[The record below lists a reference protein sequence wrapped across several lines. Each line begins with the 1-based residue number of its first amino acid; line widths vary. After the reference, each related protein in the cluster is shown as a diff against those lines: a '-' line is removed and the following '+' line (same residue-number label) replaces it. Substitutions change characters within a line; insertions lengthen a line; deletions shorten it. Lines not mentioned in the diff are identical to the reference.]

1 MRRRLITSLAI
12 GVLLLAG
19 FTAAA
24 VASGGSPL
32 DLIASPATTTHGVSS
47 TRGAKPNKA
56 VTPAPARRSTDEMP
70 DADTDEDRADAA
82 EQKSTTQSEH
92 KVVICHHTGSRK
104 HLFHPIS
111 VDENSV
117 AAHIRHGDTRGNC
130 PSAPA
135 SPPRTTTHGRPPWAH
150 GQKNHP
156 RGAGSEHT
164 HGAGN
169 SAHWKKH

>member
-32 DLIASPATTTHGVSS
+32 DLIASPATTAHGVGS

-56 VTPAPARRSTDEMP
+56 SKPTPARRSSAEIP
-70 DADTDEDRADAA
+70 DADTDEDSADAA
-82 EQKSTTQSEH
+82 EH

-104 HLFHPIS
+104 HPFHPIS
-111 VDENSV
+111 VDENS
-117 AAHIRHGDTRGNC
+117 ATAHIRHGDTRGNC

-135 SPPRTTTHGRPPWAH
+135 SAPRTTTHARPPWAH
-150 GQKNHP
+150 GPKNHL
-156 RGAGSEHT
+156 RGAGSEQT

-169 SAHWKKH
+169 SAHGKKH